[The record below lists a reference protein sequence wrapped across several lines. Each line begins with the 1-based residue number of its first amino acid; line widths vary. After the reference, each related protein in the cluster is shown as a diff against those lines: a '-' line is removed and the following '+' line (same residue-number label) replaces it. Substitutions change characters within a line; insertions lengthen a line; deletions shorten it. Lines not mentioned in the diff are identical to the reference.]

1 MKAIL
6 CLLMTFLGITTT
18 AGAQNALPTSGPSFS
33 AKDTTKAEAIS
44 VATLQTYPVGI
55 DRESVVVEDS
65 SQAQQTVIEGESI
78 VIEGSIDTKQSV
90 TQKPAT
96 TDGPIRA
103 WSNPPGY
110 TGSQKPVT
118 MTKHKSSKRFKRGK
132 SKKGCPTF

>member
-6 CLLMTFLGITTT
+6 CLLLAFFGITT
-18 AGAQNALPTSGPSFS
+18 AIVAQNALPTSGPSFS
-33 AKDTTKAEAIS
+33 AKDSTKAEAIS

-65 SQAQQTVIEGESI
+65 LQTQQTV
-78 VIEGSIDTKQSV
+78 
-90 TQKPAT
+90 QKAASS
-96 TDGPIRA
+96 DGPIRA

-118 MTKHKSSKRFKRGK
+118 MTKHKSSSRFKRGK
-132 SKKGCPTF
+132 AKKGCPTF